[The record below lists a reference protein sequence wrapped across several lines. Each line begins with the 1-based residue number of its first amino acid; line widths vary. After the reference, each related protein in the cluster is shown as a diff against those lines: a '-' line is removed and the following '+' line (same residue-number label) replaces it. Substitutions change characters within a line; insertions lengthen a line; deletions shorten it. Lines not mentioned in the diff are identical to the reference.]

1 MLHFGSLVGDED
13 LADGVGEL
21 DGDGLVFA
29 EFAGVVVE
37 LGEGEDVAGD
47 GFEIS
52 VAVLDV
58 DDEGDGHVGAIVGA
72 EAELEAGRQG
82 SLKVYP
88 VAGCSGRTRL
98 AAHGFS
104 LSFVRQQEDR

>member
-1 MLHFGSLVGDED
+1 MLHFGTLVGDED

-29 EFAGVVVE
+29 EFAGVVVK

-47 GFEIS
+47 GFEIG

-58 DDEGDGHVGAIVGA
+58 DDEGDGHVGAVVGA
-72 EAELEAGRQG
+72 EAGLETGG
-82 SLKVYP
+82 P
-88 VAGCSGRTRL
+88 E
-98 AAHGFS
+98 
-104 LSFVRQQEDR
+104 EDRD